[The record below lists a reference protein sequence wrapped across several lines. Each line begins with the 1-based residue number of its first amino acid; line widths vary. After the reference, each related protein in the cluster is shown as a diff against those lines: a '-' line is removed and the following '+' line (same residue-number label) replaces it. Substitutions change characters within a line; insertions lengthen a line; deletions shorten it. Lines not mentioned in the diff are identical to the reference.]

1 MVPLEHLHP
10 MVLHFPIVL
19 VVLLILSDATALV
32 RGVPLSGR
40 GVYAIVSASLAALAG
55 LSVAATA
62 MLGDIAAEI
71 AIDRGV
77 ADALIEPHEELGSTT
92 AIVLG
97 AWALVRVLLW
107 WRGTELSGKR
117 VLGVVG
123 ADLVICAM
131 VLATAYLG
139 GQLVYQH
146 GVNVLTTAG

>member
-1 MVPLEHLHP
+1 MIPLEHLHP

-19 VVLLILSDATALV
+19 VVLLIASDVTALI

-40 GVYAIVSASLAALAG
+40 GGYAILSASLAVLAG

-62 MLGDIAAEI
+62 MLGDLAAEI
-71 AIDRGV
+71 AIDNGV
-77 ADALIEPHEELGSTT
+77 SGALIEPHEELGSST

-97 AWALVRVLLW
+97 TWALIRAFLW
-107 WRGTELSGKR
+107 WRGTELTGKR

-123 ADLVICAM
+123 AEVVICVM
-131 VLATAYLG
+131 IVATAYLG

-146 GVNVLTTAG
+146 GVNVVSTAG